1 MEIRKN
7 SSIFANKIVKYME
20 IELKKTDILHMGD
33 TIFPIEGLTMFKLRS
48 DDTAFWLTEIFI
60 RNILILFGDYE
71 ITDIRDYELD
81 DNGYEVT
88 SLIIE
93 TNLPWEEIE
102 NIKSTL

>member
-1 MEIRKN
+1 
-7 SSIFANKIVKYME
+7 ME
-20 IELKKTDILHMGD
+20 IELRKTDILNMGD
-33 TIFPIEGLTMFKLRS
+33 TIFQIDGLTMFILRS

-60 RNILILFGDYE
+60 RNILLLFGDYK

-81 DNGYEVT
+81 DKGYEVI

-102 NIKSTL
+102 KIESI